1 MGISARNY
9 YFENVWPRLVPEHEI
24 FWWDVIMFACRT
36 TFSQFDIWQYWRHT
50 QHWILHLAFLFMRD
64 VQVAAEVQNVMQNI
78 LLALE
83 SRYFLTDL
91 TAGRVLRMARVMGE
105 NFPSALSLAS
115 TYRNLNEWLPV
126 WNSEDIVHV

>member
-1 MGISARNY
+1 M
-9 YFENVWPRLVPEHEI
+9 
-24 FWWDVIMFACRT
+24 
-36 TFSQFDIWQYWRHT
+36 
-50 QHWILHLAFLFMRD
+50 
-64 VQVAAEVQNVMQNI
+64 AAEVQNVMQNV

-115 TYRNLNEWLPV
+115 TYRNLNE
-126 WNSEDIVHV
+126 